1 MLKFYRILMMAYS
14 IRNYSQVA
22 FWLQSIFGV
31 KLQAQ
36 HFRERLIPR
45 AGIKE
50 LMKHLL
56 H

>member
-1 MLKFYRILMMAYS
+1 MTYS
-14 IRNYSQVA
+14 IRNYSQVT
-22 FWLQSIFGV
+22 FWLHSFFGV

-45 AGIKE
+45 TGVKE
-50 LMKHLL
+50 LMNHLL